1 MGNDKI
7 DIYIMI
13 IGATIVLLILLSFI
27 IWFVFLYKNHQHRHW
42 MEMQTVKEQYN
53 QEILKAQ
60 LEIKEQTLR
69 NISGELHDN
78 FGQVLSLVIL
88 SLSSIDL
95 DDRERAAAK
104 VEDVTQLV
112 EQVVRDL
119 RNLSKSLDPEN
130 ISKVGLPAIIRWE
143 LDLLEKM
150 GIYRVSFEVD
160 GPVKP
165 FDDSTEIIVFRI
177 VQEALNNI
185 MKHSRAS
192 AINISLTYSAD
203 QLDIEIADDGKG
215 FDLAGSGS
223 KDLSQTGSGLHN
235 MRKRSELIQASLDIK
250 SSPEHG
256 TRLEMKIPFI
266 TGQAAIKYYIHG
278 KDKNSYRR

>member
-1 MGNDKI
+1 MRSNSA
-7 DIYIMI
+7 DIYVMI
-13 IGATIVLLILLSFI
+13 IGATIVLLVLLSFI
-27 IWFVFLYKNHQHRHW
+27 VWFVLLYKDHQHRHW
-42 MEMQTVKEQYN
+42 KEMQIVKEQYN

-95 DDRERAAAK
+95 EDRVKAAAK

-112 EQVVRDL
+112 EQVVRDF
-119 RNLSKSLDPEN
+119 RNLSKSLDAEN
-130 ISKVGLPAIIRWE
+130 ISKVGLPAIIRFE
-143 LDLLEKM
+143 LDLLEKT
-150 GIYRVSFEVD
+150 GVYAIFFQVN

-165 FDDSTEIIVFRI
+165 LDHSSEIIVFRI

-192 AINISLTYSAD
+192 AIRILLTYSTD
-203 QLDIEIADDGKG
+203 ELDIEIADDGRG
-215 FDLAGSGS
+215 FDLAGIDG
-223 KDLSQTGSGLHN
+223 KDLSQTGSGLYN
-235 MRKRSELIQASLDIK
+235 MRKRSELIRATLDIQ

-256 TRLEMKIPFI
+256 TRLGMKIPFL
-266 TGQAAIKYYIHG
+266 KNHNHG
-278 KDKNSYRR
+278 KDKSSYRR